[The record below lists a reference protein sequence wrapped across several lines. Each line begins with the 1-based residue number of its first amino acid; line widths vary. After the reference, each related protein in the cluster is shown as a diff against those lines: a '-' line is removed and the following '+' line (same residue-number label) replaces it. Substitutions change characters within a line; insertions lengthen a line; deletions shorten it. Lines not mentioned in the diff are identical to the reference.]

1 MILGTHDLKLLER
14 VAKFANGNGIAGTAY
29 EVHMLYG
36 IRTADQL
43 RLVKEGYKVR
53 ALISY
58 GTAWFQWYMRRLA
71 EKPSN
76 LWFVVRSVIG

>member
-1 MILGTHDLKLLER
+1 MILGTHDLRLLDR
-14 VAKFANGNGIAGTAY
+14 VAAFASGNGIDRKAY

-36 IRTADQL
+36 IRSADQI
-43 RLVKEGYKVR
+43 RLAREGYTVR

-58 GTAWFQWYMRRLA
+58 GSAWFQWYMRRLA

-76 LWFVVRSVIG
+76 LWFVVRSVVG